1 MHRYETFN
9 IISYTNCSTN
19 IFSHTNCSCAFWSNR
34 RGAEILDMEMKS
46 LGLITCIMFFSC
58 SSPEV
63 KYEYIEK
70 NDTYRN
76 TIESGYF
83 SLLSHGYTYYEFDNL
98 NHDEI
103 IVLVHGFSV
112 PSYIWDETYYESI
125 KRGFGVLRMD
135 LFGRGYSDNPDVIY
149 NDDLYANQ
157 VLELLDELKIDKKIN
172 LVGLSNGGRVISK
185 IAENNSDRIRRL
197 IYVAPAGFHNS
208 KLKPDTTEI
217 TEDEIELFIRKRYKT
232 ISKGQLDDFK
242 EPSKFK
248 GWDTKYES
256 LLKYKGFARALIS
269 TRKNNYSLDKINK
282 RIGRSDLP
290 QYAIWGDHDKV
301 LPLSEVRDK
310 ITRIM
315 PNLNLYIIND
325 SGHLPH
331 KEKFDDFNNI
341 FFNIILSDLNNK

>member
-1 MHRYETFN
+1 MRSLLLIVS
-9 IISYTNCSTN
+9 II
-19 IFSHTNCSCAFWSNR
+19 
-34 RGAEILDMEMKS
+34 
-46 LGLITCIMFFSC
+46 FFSC
-58 SSPEV
+58 SSSEV

-70 NDTYRN
+70 NDTFRKK
-76 TIESGYF
+76 IDSGNF
-83 SLLSHGYTYYEFDNL
+83 SLLTHGYTYYEFDNI
-98 NHDEI
+98 NNEEI

-149 NDDLYANQ
+149 NDELYANQ

-172 LVGLSNGGRVISK
+172 LVGLSNGGRVVSK
-185 IAENNSDRIRRL
+185 IAENNSDRIKRL
-197 IYVAPAGFHNS
+197 IYVAPAGFHNP

-217 TEDEIELFIRKRYKT
+217 TEDEIASFISDRYKT
-232 ISKGQLDDFK
+232 IAKGQLEDFK

-269 TRKNNYSLDKINK
+269 TTKNNYSLDKINK
-282 RIGRSDLP
+282 KIGRSNLP

-301 LPLSEVRDK
+301 LPLNNVREK
-310 ITRIM
+310 IERIM
-315 PNLNLYIIND
+315 PNLNLFIIKD

-341 FFNIILSDLNNK
+341 FFNKILSD

>member
-1 MHRYETFN
+1 MRSLLLIAS
-9 IISYTNCSTN
+9 II
-19 IFSHTNCSCAFWSNR
+19 
-34 RGAEILDMEMKS
+34 
-46 LGLITCIMFFSC
+46 FFSC
-58 SSPEV
+58 SSSEV

-70 NDTYRN
+70 NDTFRKK
-76 TIESGYF
+76 IDSGSF
-83 SLLSHGYTYYEFDNL
+83 SLLTHGYTYYEFDKIN
-98 NHDEI
+98 NEEI

-149 NDDLYANQ
+149 NDELYANQ

-172 LVGLSNGGRVISK
+172 LVGLSNGGRVVSK
-185 IAENNSDRIRRL
+185 IAENNSDRIKRL
-197 IYVAPAGFHNS
+197 IYVAPAGFHNP

-217 TEDEIELFIRKRYKT
+217 TEDEIASFISDRYKT
-232 ISKGQLDDFK
+232 IAKGQLEDFK

-282 RIGRSDLP
+282 KIGRSNLP

-301 LPLSEVRDK
+301 LPLNNVREK
-310 ITRIM
+310 IERIM
-315 PNLNLYIIND
+315 PNLNLFIIKD

-341 FFNIILSDLNNK
+341 FFNKILSD

>member
-1 MHRYETFN
+1 MKKLCF
-9 IISYTNCSTN
+9 IIS
-19 IFSHTNCSCAFWSNR
+19 IVF
-34 RGAEILDMEMKS
+34 I
-46 LGLITCIMFFSC
+46 SC
-58 SSPEV
+58 SSSAV

-70 NDTYRN
+70 NDAFRKSIN
-76 TIESGYF
+76 SGYF
-83 SLLSHGYTYYEFDNL
+83 SLLSKGYTYYEYNNL
-98 NHDEI
+98 SHEEI
-103 IVLVHGFSV
+103 IVLIHGFSV
-112 PSYIWDETYYESI
+112 PSYIWDETYYESV
-125 KRGFGVLRMD
+125 KRGYSVLRMD
-135 LFGRGYSDNPDVIY
+135 LFGRGYSDNPDVLY
-149 NDDLYANQ
+149 NDELYANQ

-172 LVGLSNGGRVISK
+172 LVGLSNGGRVVSK
-185 IAENNSDRIRRL
+185 IAENNSDRIKRL

-217 TEDEIELFIRKRYKT
+217 TEDEIASFISDRYKT
-232 ISKGQLDDFK
+232 IAKGQLEDFK

-269 TRKNNYSLDKINK
+269 TTKNNYSLDTINQKIGK
-282 RIGRSDLP
+282 SDLP

-301 LPLSEVRDK
+301 LPLNKVQGK

-315 PNLNLYIIND
+315 PNLNLFIIKD

-341 FFNIILSDLNNK
+341 FFNKILFDLNNE

>member
-1 MHRYETFN
+1 MKKLCF
-9 IISYTNCSTN
+9 IIS
-19 IFSHTNCSCAFWSNR
+19 IVF
-34 RGAEILDMEMKS
+34 I
-46 LGLITCIMFFSC
+46 SC
-58 SSPEV
+58 SSSAV

-70 NDTYRN
+70 NDAFRKSIN
-76 TIESGYF
+76 SGYF
-83 SLLSHGYTYYEFDNL
+83 SLLSKGYTYYEYNNL
-98 NHDEI
+98 SHEEI
-103 IVLVHGFSV
+103 IVLIHGFSV
-112 PSYIWDETYYESI
+112 PSYIWDETYYESV
-125 KRGFGVLRMD
+125 KRGYSVLRMD
-135 LFGRGYSDNPDVIY
+135 LFGRGYSDNPDVLY
-149 NDDLYANQ
+149 NDELYANQ

-172 LVGLSNGGRVISK
+172 LVGLSNGGRVVSK
-185 IAENNSDRIRRL
+185 IAENNSDRIKRL

-217 TEDEIELFIRKRYKT
+217 TEDEIASFISDRYKT
-232 ISKGQLDDFK
+232 IAKGQLEDFK

-269 TRKNNYSLDKINK
+269 TTKNNYSLDTINQKIGKSN
-282 RIGRSDLP
+282 LP

-301 LPLSEVRDK
+301 LPLNKVQGK

-315 PNLNLYIIND
+315 PNLNLFIIKD

-341 FFNIILSDLNNK
+341 FFNKILFDLNNE

>member
-1 MHRYETFN
+1 MRSLLLIAS
-9 IISYTNCSTN
+9 II
-19 IFSHTNCSCAFWSNR
+19 
-34 RGAEILDMEMKS
+34 
-46 LGLITCIMFFSC
+46 FFSC
-58 SSPEV
+58 SSSEV

-70 NDTYRN
+70 NDTFRKK
-76 TIESGYF
+76 IDSGNF
-83 SLLSHGYTYYEFDNL
+83 SLLTHGYTYYEFDNL
-98 NHDEI
+98 NNEEI

-149 NDDLYANQ
+149 NDELYANQ

-172 LVGLSNGGRVISK
+172 LVGLSNGGRVVSK
-185 IAENNSDRIRRL
+185 IAENNSDRIKRL
-197 IYVAPAGFHNS
+197 IYVAPAGFHNP

-217 TEDEIELFIRKRYKT
+217 TEDEIASFISDRYKT
-232 ISKGQLDDFK
+232 IAKGQLEDFK

-269 TRKNNYSLDKINK
+269 TTKNNYSLDKINK
-282 RIGRSDLP
+282 KIGRSNLP

-301 LPLSEVRDK
+301 LPLNNVREK
-310 ITRIM
+310 IERIM
-315 PNLNLYIIND
+315 PNLNLFIIKD

-331 KEKFDDFNNI
+331 
-341 FFNIILSDLNNK
+341 LSLIHI

>member
-1 MHRYETFN
+1 MKKLWS
-9 IISYTNCSTN
+9 IIS
-19 IFSHTNCSCAFWSNR
+19 IVF
-34 RGAEILDMEMKS
+34 I
-46 LGLITCIMFFSC
+46 SC
-58 SSPEV
+58 SSPAV

-70 NDTYRN
+70 NEAFRKSIN
-76 TIESGYF
+76 SGYF
-83 SLLSHGYTYYEFDNL
+83 SLLSKGYTYYEYNNL
-98 NHDEI
+98 SHDEI
-103 IVLVHGFSV
+103 IILIHGFSV
-112 PSYIWDETYYESI
+112 PSYIWDETYYESV
-125 KRGFGVLRMD
+125 KRGYSVLRMD
-135 LFGRGYSDNPDVIY
+135 LFGRGYSDNPDVLY
-149 NDDLYANQ
+149 NDELYANQ

-172 LVGLSNGGRVISK
+172 LVGLSNGGRVVSK
-185 IAENNSDRIRRL
+185 IAENNSDRIKRL

-217 TEDEIELFIRKRYKT
+217 TEDEIASFISDRYKT
-232 ISKGQLDDFK
+232 IAKGQLEDFK

-269 TRKNNYSLDKINK
+269 TTKNNYSLDTINQKIGK
-282 RIGRSDLP
+282 SDLP

-301 LPLSEVRDK
+301 LPLNKVQGK

-315 PNLNLYIIND
+315 PNLNLFIIKD

-341 FFNIILSDLNNK
+341 FFNKILFDLNNE

>member
-1 MHRYETFN
+1 MSIVF
-9 IISYTNCSTN
+9 I
-19 IFSHTNCSCAFWSNR
+19 
-34 RGAEILDMEMKS
+34 
-46 LGLITCIMFFSC
+46 SC
-58 SSPEV
+58 SSSAV

-70 NDTYRN
+70 NDAFRKSIN
-76 TIESGYF
+76 SGYF
-83 SLLSHGYTYYEFDNL
+83 SLLSKGYTYYEYNNL
-98 NHDEI
+98 SHEEI
-103 IVLVHGFSV
+103 IVLIHGFSV
-112 PSYIWDETYYESI
+112 PSYIWDETYYESV
-125 KRGFGVLRMD
+125 KRGYSVLRMD
-135 LFGRGYSDNPDVIY
+135 LFGRGYSDNPDVLY
-149 NDDLYANQ
+149 NDELYANQ

-172 LVGLSNGGRVISK
+172 LVGLSNGGRVVSK
-185 IAENNSDRIRRL
+185 IAENNSDRIKRL

-217 TEDEIELFIRKRYKT
+217 TEDEIASFISDRYKT
-232 ISKGQLDDFK
+232 IAKGQLEDFK

-269 TRKNNYSLDKINK
+269 TTKNNYSLDTINQKIGK
-282 RIGRSDLP
+282 SDLP

-301 LPLSEVRDK
+301 LPLNKVQGK

-315 PNLNLYIIND
+315 PNLNLFIIKD

-341 FFNIILSDLNNK
+341 FFNKILFDLNNE

>member
-1 MHRYETFN
+1 MRSLLLIAS
-9 IISYTNCSTN
+9 II
-19 IFSHTNCSCAFWSNR
+19 
-34 RGAEILDMEMKS
+34 
-46 LGLITCIMFFSC
+46 FFSC
-58 SSPEV
+58 SSYEV

-70 NDTYRN
+70 NDMFRKKVD
-76 TIESGYF
+76 SGNF
-83 SLLSHGYTYYEFDNL
+83 SLLTHGYTYYEFDNI
-98 NHDEI
+98 NNEEI

-149 NDDLYANQ
+149 NDELYANQ

-172 LVGLSNGGRVISK
+172 LVGLSNGGRVVSK
-185 IAENNSDRIRRL
+185 IAENNSDRIKRL
-197 IYVAPAGFHNS
+197 IYVAPAGFHNP

-217 TEDEIELFIRKRYKT
+217 TEDEIASFISDRYKT
-232 ISKGQLDDFK
+232 IAKGQLEDFK

-282 RIGRSDLP
+282 KIGRSNLP

-301 LPLSEVRDK
+301 LPLNNIREK
-310 ITRIM
+310 IERIM
-315 PNLNLYIIND
+315 PNLNLFIIKD

-341 FFNIILSDLNNK
+341 FFNKILSD

>member
-1 MHRYETFN
+1 MKKLWF
-9 IISYTNCSTN
+9 IIS
-19 IFSHTNCSCAFWSNR
+19 IVF
-34 RGAEILDMEMKS
+34 I
-46 LGLITCIMFFSC
+46 SC
-58 SSPEV
+58 SSPAV

-70 NDTYRN
+70 NEAFRKSIN
-76 TIESGYF
+76 SGYF
-83 SLLSHGYTYYEFDNL
+83 SLLSKGYTYYEYNNL
-98 NHDEI
+98 SHEEI
-103 IVLVHGFSV
+103 IVLIHGFSV
-112 PSYIWDETYYESI
+112 PSYIWDETYYESV
-125 KRGFGVLRMD
+125 KRGYSVLRMD
-135 LFGRGYSDNPDVIY
+135 LFGRGYSDNPDVLY
-149 NDDLYANQ
+149 NDELYANQ

-315 PNLNLYIIND
+315 PNLNLFIIND

>member
-1 MHRYETFN
+1 MRSLLLIAS
-9 IISYTNCSTN
+9 II
-19 IFSHTNCSCAFWSNR
+19 
-34 RGAEILDMEMKS
+34 
-46 LGLITCIMFFSC
+46 FFSC
-58 SSPEV
+58 SSSEV

-70 NDTYRN
+70 NDTFRKK
-76 TIESGYF
+76 IDSGNF
-83 SLLSHGYTYYEFDNL
+83 SLLTHGYTYYEFDNI
-98 NHDEI
+98 NNEEI

-149 NDDLYANQ
+149 NDELYANQ

-172 LVGLSNGGRVISK
+172 LVGLSNGGRVVSK
-185 IAENNSDRIRRL
+185 IAENNSDRIKRL
-197 IYVAPAGFHNS
+197 IYVAPAGFHNP

-217 TEDEIELFIRKRYKT
+217 TEDEIASFISDRYKT
-232 ISKGQLDDFK
+232 IAKGQLEDFK

-282 RIGRSDLP
+282 KIGRSNLP

-301 LPLSEVRDK
+301 LPLNKVREK
-310 ITRIM
+310 IGKIM
-315 PNLNLYIIND
+315 PNLSLFIIKD

-341 FFNIILSDLNNK
+341 FFNKILSD

>member
-1 MHRYETFN
+1 MRSLLLIAS
-9 IISYTNCSTN
+9 II
-19 IFSHTNCSCAFWSNR
+19 
-34 RGAEILDMEMKS
+34 
-46 LGLITCIMFFSC
+46 FFSC
-58 SSPEV
+58 SSSEV

-70 NDTYRN
+70 NDTFRKK
-76 TIESGYF
+76 IDSGNF
-83 SLLSHGYTYYEFDNL
+83 SLLTHGYTYYEFDNI
-98 NHDEI
+98 NNEEI

-125 KRGFGVLRMD
+125 RRGFGVLRMD

-149 NDDLYANQ
+149 NDELYANQ

-172 LVGLSNGGRVISK
+172 LVGLSNGGRVVSK
-185 IAENNSDRIRRL
+185 IAENNSDRIKRL
-197 IYVAPAGFHNS
+197 IYVAPAGFHNP

-217 TEDEIELFIRKRYKT
+217 TEDEIASFISDRYKT
-232 ISKGQLDDFK
+232 IAKGQLEDFK

-282 RIGRSDLP
+282 KIGRSNLP
-290 QYAIWGDHDKV
+290 QYAIWCDHDKV
-301 LPLSEVRDK
+301 LPLNKVREK
-310 ITRIM
+310 IGKIM
-315 PNLNLYIIND
+315 PNLSLFIIKD

-331 KEKFDDFNNI
+331 KEKSDDFNNI
-341 FFNIILSDLNNK
+341 FFNKILSD

>member
-1 MHRYETFN
+1 MRSLLLIAS
-9 IISYTNCSTN
+9 II
-19 IFSHTNCSCAFWSNR
+19 
-34 RGAEILDMEMKS
+34 
-46 LGLITCIMFFSC
+46 FFSC
-58 SSPEV
+58 SSSEV

-70 NDTYRN
+70 NDTFRKK
-76 TIESGYF
+76 IDSGNF
-83 SLLSHGYTYYEFDNL
+83 SLLTHGYTYYEFDNI
-98 NHDEI
+98 NNEEI

-149 NDDLYANQ
+149 NDELYANQ

-172 LVGLSNGGRVISK
+172 LVGLSNGGRVVSK
-185 IAENNSDRIRRL
+185 IAENNSDRIKRL
-197 IYVAPAGFHNS
+197 IYVAPAGFHNP

-217 TEDEIELFIRKRYKT
+217 TEDEIASFISDRYKT
-232 ISKGQLDDFK
+232 IAKGQLEDFK

-269 TRKNNYSLDKINK
+269 TTKNNYSLDKINK
-282 RIGRSDLP
+282 KIGRSNLP

-301 LPLSEVRDK
+301 LPLNNVREK
-310 ITRIM
+310 IGKIM
-315 PNLNLYIIND
+315 PNLNLFIVKD

-331 KEKFDDFNNI
+331 KEKSDDFNNI
-341 FFNIILSDLNNK
+341 FFNKILFD

>member
-1 MHRYETFN
+1 
-9 IISYTNCSTN
+9 
-19 IFSHTNCSCAFWSNR
+19 
-34 RGAEILDMEMKS
+34 MKS
-46 LGLITCIMFFSC
+46 LQLITCIIFFSC

-70 NDTYRN
+70 NDTFRKK
-76 TIESGYF
+76 IDSGYF

-98 NHDEI
+98 NNEEI

-149 NDDLYANQ
+149 NDELYANQ

-172 LVGLSNGGRVISK
+172 LVGLSNGGRVVSK
-185 IAENNSDRIRRL
+185 IAENNSDRIKRL
-197 IYVAPAGFHNS
+197 IYVAPAGFHNP

-217 TEDEIELFIRKRYKT
+217 TEDEIASFISDRYK
-232 ISKGQLDDFK
+232 IIAKGQLEDFK

-315 PNLNLYIIND
+315 PNLNLFIIND

>member
-1 MHRYETFN
+1 
-9 IISYTNCSTN
+9 
-19 IFSHTNCSCAFWSNR
+19 
-34 RGAEILDMEMKS
+34 MKS
-46 LGLITCIMFFSC
+46 LQLITCIIFFSC

-70 NDTYRN
+70 NDTFRKK
-76 TIESGYF
+76 IDSGYF

-98 NHDEI
+98 NNEEI

-149 NDDLYANQ
+149 NDELYANQ

-172 LVGLSNGGRVISK
+172 LVGLSNGGRVVSK
-185 IAENNSDRIRRL
+185 IAENNSDRIKRL
-197 IYVAPAGFHNS
+197 IYVAPAGFHNP

-217 TEDEIELFIRKRYKT
+217 TEDEIASFISDRYKT
-232 ISKGQLDDFK
+232 IAKGQLEDFK

-282 RIGRSDLP
+282 KIGRSNLS

-301 LPLSEVRDK
+301 LPLNNVREK
-310 ITRIM
+310 IERIM
-315 PNLNLYIIND
+315 PNLNLFIIKD

-341 FFNIILSDLNNK
+341 FFNKILSD